1 MGRVLTPLVLA
12 ANDLQLVGGLD
23 ANQLGRDLGE
33 CADAAP
39 CGLVVRDDAAQLIAE
54 SKAEAIIDFA
64 TPSASLALAK
74 LAAQARLVHIIGT
87 TGFSP
92 QDETAL
98 AAAARHA
105 VIIQSGN
112 MSLGVNLMAGLVQQ
126 AARALGDDWD
136 IEILEMHHRHKID
149 APSGTALLLGAA
161 ATQGREHRGRE
172 HNAPQ
177 AGKIRQAGQ
186 LRQSGEPRQVGEI
199 GFAALR
205 GGSVVGDHAVIF
217 ATENEQIRI
226 SHRAE
231 QRDIFARGAMQ
242 AARWGR
248 GQPAGLYT
256 MQHVLGFATADNK
269 ETNKQGGQ

>member
-39 CGLVVRDDAAQLIAE
+39 CGLVVRDDAAQLITE
-54 SKAEAIIDFA
+54 TKAEAIIDFA

-161 ATQGREHRGRE
+161 ASQGREHKGRE

-177 AGKIRQAGQ
+177 AGELRQAGQ
-186 LRQSGEPRQVGEI
+186 LRQAGEI

-256 MQHVLGFATADNK
+256 MQHVLGFATADNT
-269 ETNKQGGQ
+269 ETNKQDGQ

>member
-23 ANQLGRDLGE
+23 TNQLGRDLGE

-54 SKAEAIIDFA
+54 TKAEAIIDFA

-161 ATQGREHRGRE
+161 ASQGRE

-177 AGKIRQAGQ
+177 AGKIRQAGE
-186 LRQSGEPRQVGEI
+186 LRQAGEI

-231 QRDIFARGAMQ
+231 QRDIFARGAMR

-269 ETNKQGGQ
+269 ETNKQDGQ